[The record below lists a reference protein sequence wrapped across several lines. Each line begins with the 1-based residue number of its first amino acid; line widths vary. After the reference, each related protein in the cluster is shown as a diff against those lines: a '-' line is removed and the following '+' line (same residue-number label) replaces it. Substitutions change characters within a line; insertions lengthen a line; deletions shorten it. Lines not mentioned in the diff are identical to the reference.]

1 MIAQKSRSLEWIRE
15 AATKNHAPDIILVE
29 KTIRAF
35 SLLESLALS
44 GLDFCFK
51 GGSSLMLH
59 FDSSKRLSI
68 DVDIICKPGTD
79 IRDYLGKYSREYGFN
94 EVELVSRKSRTNVP
108 KTHAKYYYE
117 VSYLTNTSREKI
129 LLDVLYEDIHY
140 NKLEDK
146 AIRSPFLLTEG
157 EDVFVKVP
165 SASDLLGDKLT
176 AFAPHTTGIPFW
188 KGEKNCSMEVI
199 KQLFDIASLFDVVD
213 DFGAVSD
220 TFTKLATLELAYRDR
235 EDISVKEVLQDT
247 INAGL
252 CIASKGKLN
261 EDDYKQYIDG
271 SSRIRGFI
279 HSTKYSIDQAVT
291 DSAKAAYLA
300 AFDLQYVCTY
310 TFKGEGKDEAEA
322 LAKADE
328 SARAL
333 FESSRDKTAE
343 EAMKILNAL
352 CAERTKYAD
361 QIKSYN
367 KEYKLIIT
375 PGFSI
380 SRKTK
385 NVFEDV
391 TIGDIDFTDA
401 RFEVRG
407 GQNYSPEM

>member
-235 EDISVKEVLQDT
+235 EDISIKEVLQDT

-300 AFDLQYVCTY
+300 ACIKTGNMSPEKFNGNCINEIRNVVISAPEGSGLNRLKRTHIEAFYYWSKVMEMLQY
-310 TFKGEGKDEAEA
+310 
-322 LAKADE
+322 
-328 SARAL
+328 
-333 FESSRDKTAE
+333 
-343 EAMKILNAL
+343 
-352 CAERTKYAD
+352 
-361 QIKSYN
+361 
-367 KEYKLIIT
+367 
-375 PGFSI
+375 
-380 SRKTK
+380 
-385 NVFEDV
+385 
-391 TIGDIDFTDA
+391 
-401 RFEVRG
+401 
-407 GQNYSPEM
+407 